1 VRAAPALLGAILALA
16 APGCSL
22 APFGDETE
30 PPLEDFGVR
39 ISSGIGAAD
48 PYLDGVSVGPDSTVQ
63 FHAKIG
69 DGNVIEFSMPRG
81 PSQEIEVTGSAEGS
95 DEALETVTLTSSS
108 GAPIEVDGVY
118 SIDPGFVGTEDNST
132 GDELVLR
139 IAAPRLTGTGQGQ
152 VRLSFKTDVVG
163 PGSAP

>member
-1 VRAAPALLGAILALA
+1 VRAALALIGALLALG
-16 APGCSL
+16 APGCAL
-22 APFGDETE
+22 DPFGDETE

-39 ISSGIGAAD
+39 ISAGIGAAD
-48 PYLDGVSVGPDSTVQ
+48 PYLAGVSVEADSTVQ
-63 FHAKIG
+63 FDAKIG

-81 PSQEIEVTGSAEGS
+81 PAQEIEVTGSAEGS
-95 DEALETVTLTSSS
+95 DEALETVTLSSS
-108 GAPIEVDGVY
+108 TGAPIEVEGVY

-152 VRLSFKTDVVG
+152 VRLSFKTDVIA